1 MPEGNLTLRL
11 ERHVRSVAGRKGA
24 NNAQIE
30 TILGLIK
37 TIRDEGSISDES
49 LLEIFDLVGGE

>member
-1 MPEGNLTLRL
+1 MPEATLTERL
-11 ERHVRSVAGRKGA
+11 ERHVRSIATRKGA
-24 NNAQIE
+24 NHAQIE

-37 TIRDEGSISDES
+37 TIREEGVISDQS